1 MVLRFCYRVGEPSLI
16 LTDPFYAHFIDN
28 PFTNVFCQRFVNAHF
43 MLHCAEKRTFAKS
56 IIYTL
61 IMKHNS
67 DERSLRQHPVKDNEV
82 KAEQQNTDGTEHLH
96 SSILTQFHQA
106 AAQVRRMPDSSWAE
120 LRQVVNREMPGFMAK
135 LSAFA
140 YSPDMTETQI
150 IILLRLRFLLSEIAA
165 LLNISPSLLAMKRRR
180 LLKKLF
186 DMDGS
191 PNLFDERIKQL

>member
-1 MVLRFCYRVGEPSLI
+1 
-16 LTDPFYAHFIDN
+16 
-28 PFTNVFCQRFVNAHF
+28 
-43 MLHCAEKRTFAKS
+43 MLHCAEKRTFAQS
-56 IIYTL
+56 IIYTF
-61 IMKHNS
+61 IMKQFA

-82 KAEQQNTDGTEHLH
+82 KEEMQNTDIAEHLH
-96 SSILTQFHQA
+96 SSILAQFHQA

-150 IILLRLRFLLSEIAA
+150 ILLLRLRFLLSEIAA

-186 DMDGS
+186 FIDGS
-191 PNLFDERIKQL
+191 PCLFDEKIRQL

>member
-1 MVLRFCYRVGEPSLI
+1 
-16 LTDPFYAHFIDN
+16 
-28 PFTNVFCQRFVNAHF
+28 
-43 MLHCAEKRTFAKS
+43 
-56 IIYTL
+56 
-61 IMKHNS
+61 MKHNS
-67 DERSLRQHPVKDNEV
+67 DERSPRQHPVKDNEV

-106 AAQVRRMPDSSWAE
+106 AAQVRRMPDSSWVE
-120 LRQVVNREMPGFMAK
+120 LRQMVNRDMPGFMAK

-140 YSPDMTETQI
+140 YSPDMAETQI
-150 IILLRLRFLLSEIAA
+150 ILLLRLRFLLSEIAA

-191 PNLFDERIKQL
+191 PNLFDERIRQL